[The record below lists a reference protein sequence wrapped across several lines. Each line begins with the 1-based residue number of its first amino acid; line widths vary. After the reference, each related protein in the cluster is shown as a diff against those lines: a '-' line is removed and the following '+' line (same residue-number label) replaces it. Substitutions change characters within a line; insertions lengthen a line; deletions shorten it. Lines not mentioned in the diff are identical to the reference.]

1 MKMDN
6 NVIKKNMIFL
16 DENINNKMEI
26 VDYILKE
33 AFSERLITEIDD
45 LKQAIIDRE
54 NEVSTTVGF
63 EVAMPHGKTKSVT
76 QPFISLLRTEESFR
90 WSEEND
96 ETVQMVILIAVPE
109 EDIDNTHLKV
119 ISAISKK
126 LLDDDFREK
135 LFLEKDI
142 DNVYRLLLSIKK

>member
-1 MKMDN
+1 MDN
-6 NVIKKNMIFL
+6 NVIKKSMIFL
-16 DENINNKMEI
+16 DENINNKIETI
-26 VDYILKE
+26 DYILKE

-54 NEVSTTVGF
+54 NQVSTAVGF

-76 QPFISLLRTEESFR
+76 QPFISFLRTEESFR
-90 WSEEND
+90 WSQEND

-119 ISAISKK
+119 ISAISRK

-135 LFLEKDI
+135 LLLEKDI
-142 DNVYRLLLSIKK
+142 DNVYKLLLSIKK